1 MKKLI
6 LLLIALIAAVIWL
19 RPWVDSLSSESFS
32 YDLNNSLADLKQNF
46 TQSTDNRKKSQQ
58 QIKQLQQQLYQ
69 RLSVDEANGI
79 IPKLQS
85 IADIKAFKQQHCSQ
99 SSQLIISQDNLHY
112 ICDAITD
119 ISLTH

>member
-19 RPWVDSLSSESFS
+19 RPWVDSLSSESLH
-32 YDLNNSLADLKQNF
+32 YDLNDSLTDLKQNF
-46 TQSTDNRKKSQQ
+46 TQSTDSRKKSQQ

-69 RLSVDEANGI
+69 RLSVDEANDI

-85 IADIKAFKQQHCSQ
+85 IADIKSFKQQHCPQ